1 MTRRNWLT
9 AAGAAAQVVSS
20 AQAPQQPGISD
31 TVIANVNRSVENL
44 LGRQVLDPGSR
55 FRGGIP
61 DADGLFWHGTTGSIC
76 EMFGVAY
83 MCDRTKYYKN
93 PLMIERMKLAV
104 DWVTKGITKDG
115 NIDLPI
121 TNFNSTPD
129 TAFFTNPVATIAVL
143 ARRYKVPEITGLVEP
158 LLHRVGEG
166 LLHGGVHTPNH
177 RWVVTSALAQLYEL
191 FGDVQY
197 RNRANQWLNEGIDM
211 DPDGQFS
218 ERSTTVYNTVSDRGL
233 TMAAIKLNRPDL
245 LDYVRRNLDSM
256 MYLLHPGNEVVT
268 EISKR
273 QDKNVR
279 AKPDRYWFPAK
290 YLAVKDN
297 NGLYEA
303 FAEAGIGG
311 QQLSLLLEY
320 PELQKPVA
328 AKPLPD
334 NYVKI
339 FPTVGIA
346 RIRRGKTSATLQFTG
361 ADRVFCLRRGQ
372 VVMNGIRFASAF
384 FGKAQFI
391 PTAGGPKDGGFEFT
405 QSLEGPYYQ
414 PLDTKPEPPIIYHD
428 QWGAS
433 WKNRKKSGISKL
445 NQSVFVQEDANGFSV
460 RIQSAGT
467 NDVPVAVEVSFAPGG
482 VLEGCEKLKGEDQ
495 YLLPAGKTG
504 SYRVGDDV
512 LKFGPGLSETRYV
525 NVRGALPKLDGTSVY
540 LTGYT
545 PFDRTI
551 RFDWA

>member
-1 MTRRNWLT
+1 MTRRNWLS
-9 AAGAAAQVVSS
+9 AAGAAAQVVS
-20 AQAPQQPGISD
+20 AQAQTSGISD
-31 TVIANVNRSVENL
+31 AVIANANRGVENL
-44 LGRQVLDPGSR
+44 LGRQVLDPKSR
-55 FRGGIP
+55 FRGGIA
-61 DADGLFWHGTTGSIC
+61 DADGLFSHGTVGAIV
-76 EMFGVAY
+76 EVFGAAY
-83 MCDRTKYYKN
+83 LCDRTKYYKN
-93 PLMIERMKLAV
+93 PLLIERMQLAV
-104 DWVTKGITKDG
+104 DWVMRGISKEG

-143 ARRYKVPEITGLVEP
+143 ARRYKAPEVTAIVEP
-158 LLHRVGEG
+158 LLRRVGQG

-177 RWVVTSALAQLYEL
+177 RWVVTSALAQLHEL
-191 FGDVQY
+191 FGGTEY
-197 RNRANQWLNEGIDM
+197 LNRANQWLNEGIDM

-233 TMAAIKLNRPDL
+233 TIAAIKLKRPDL
-245 LDYVRRNLDSM
+245 LEYVRRNLDSM

-290 YLAVKDN
+290 YLAVQDN

-303 FAEAGIGG
+303 FAQAGING

-320 PELQKPVA
+320 PELQKPVQ
-328 AKPLPD
+328 AKPLPE
-334 NYVKI
+334 NYVKV
-339 FPTVGIA
+339 FPTVGIG

-361 ADRVFCLRRGQ
+361 ADRVFCLRRGD

-391 PTAGGPKDGGFEFT
+391 PTSGGPKGKGYEFT

-414 PLDTKPEPPIIYHD
+414 PLDAKPEPPIIYHD

-433 WKNRKKSGISKL
+433 WKNRKKSGICKL
-445 NQSVFVQEDANGFSV
+445 TQSATVTEDANGFSV
-460 RIQSAGT
+460 RIQASGT
-467 NDVPVAVEVSFAPGG
+467 DDVPLAVEISLAPGG

-495 YLLPAGKTG
+495 YLLPEGKTA
-504 SYRVGDDV
+504 SYRVGSDV
-512 LKFGPGLSETRYV
+512 LKFGPGLSETQYV

-551 RFDWA
+551 RFEWA